1 MVINLNSEQLSY
13 LKKINKLICKN
24 MITNNHLKNK
34 AIDYCLD
41 IIKREDV
48 KNELKQLFKPVI
60 QLILQEIYPY
70 IYLSVLFL
78 LISFFLILGI
88 FILLLRNNYISQVLE
103 TTSSSN

>member
-1 MVINLNSEQLSY
+1 MVSTSDS
-13 LKKINKLICKN
+13 N
-24 MITNNHLKNK
+24 MNNHLKNK

-70 IYLSVLFL
+70 IYLSILFL
-78 LISFFLILGI
+78 LISFFLVLGI
-88 FILLLRNNYISQVLE
+88 FILLLRNNYISQVSQVLQ
-103 TTSSSN
+103 SNAN

>member
-1 MVINLNSEQLSY
+1 MVSSSNS
-13 LKKINKLICKN
+13 N
-24 MITNNHLKNK
+24 MNTHLKNK

-103 TTSSSN
+103 TTSSN

>member
-1 MVINLNSEQLSY
+1 
-13 LKKINKLICKN
+13 

-70 IYLSVLFL
+70 IYLSILFL

-103 TTSSSN
+103 STSSN

>member
-1 MVINLNSEQLSY
+1 MVSSSDS
-13 LKKINKLICKN
+13 N
-24 MITNNHLKNK
+24 MNAQLKNK

-70 IYLSVLFL
+70 IYLSILFL
-78 LISFFLILGI
+78 FISFFLVLGI
-88 FILLLRNNYISQVLE
+88 FILLLRNNYISQVSQVLQ
-103 TTSSSN
+103 SNTN

>member
-1 MVINLNSEQLSY
+1 MVSSSDS
-13 LKKINKLICKN
+13 N
-24 MITNNHLKNK
+24 MNAHLKNK

-70 IYLSVLFL
+70 IYLSILFL
-78 LISFFLILGI
+78 FISFFLVLGI
-88 FILLLRNNYISQVLE
+88 FILLLRNNYISQVSQVLE
-103 TTSSSN
+103 STSSN

>member
-1 MVINLNSEQLSY
+1 MVSSSDS
-13 LKKINKLICKN
+13 N
-24 MITNNHLKNK
+24 MNAHLKNK

-70 IYLSVLFL
+70 IYLSILFL

-103 TTSSSN
+103 STSSN

>member
-1 MVINLNSEQLSY
+1 
-13 LKKINKLICKN
+13 
-24 MITNNHLKNK
+24 MIDSNHNASNHNTSQFKNK

-48 KNELKQLFKPVI
+48 KNELKQLFKPII

-78 LISFFLILGI
+78 LISFFLVLGI
-88 FILLLRNNYISQVLE
+88 FILLLRNNYISQVLQPN
-103 TTSSSN
+103 S

>member
-1 MVINLNSEQLSY
+1 M
-13 LKKINKLICKN
+13 
-24 MITNNHLKNK
+24 NNHLKNK

-103 TTSSSN
+103 STSSN

>member
-1 MVINLNSEQLSY
+1 MVSSSDS
-13 LKKINKLICKN
+13 N
-24 MITNNHLKNK
+24 MNNHFKNK

-70 IYLSVLFL
+70 IYLSILFL
-78 LISFFLILGI
+78 LISFFLVLGI
-88 FILLLRNNYISQVLE
+88 FILLLRNNYISQVSQVLQSN
-103 TTSSSN
+103 SSS

>member
-1 MVINLNSEQLSY
+1 MVSSSDS
-13 LKKINKLICKN
+13 N
-24 MITNNHLKNK
+24 MNAHLKNK

-78 LISFFLILGI
+78 FISFFLVLGI

-103 TTSSSN
+103 STSSSN

>member
-1 MVINLNSEQLSY
+1 MVLSSDLN
-13 LKKINKLICKN
+13 
-24 MITNNHLKNK
+24 TNTHFKNK

-78 LISFFLILGI
+78 FISFFLILGI
-88 FILLLRNNYISQVLE
+88 FILLFRNNYISQVSRVLQTN
-103 TTSSSN
+103 TTN

>member
-1 MVINLNSEQLSY
+1 
-13 LKKINKLICKN
+13 
-24 MITNNHLKNK
+24 MIDSNCNASIHNTNQFKNK

-48 KNELKQLFKPVI
+48 KNELKQLFKPII

-78 LISFFLILGI
+78 LISFFLVLGI
-88 FILLLRNNYISQVLE
+88 FILLLRNNYISQVLQPN
-103 TTSSSN
+103 S

>member
-1 MVINLNSEQLSY
+1 MVSSSNS
-13 LKKINKLICKN
+13 N
-24 MITNNHLKNK
+24 MNTQLKNK

-78 LISFFLILGI
+78 LISFFLVLGI
-88 FILLLRNNYISQVLE
+88 FILLLRNNYISHVSHVLQ
-103 TTSSSN
+103 SNAN

>member
-1 MVINLNSEQLSY
+1 MN
-13 LKKINKLICKN
+13 
-24 MITNNHLKNK
+24 TNNHLKNK

-78 LISFFLILGI
+78 FISFFLILGI
-88 FILLLRNNYISQVLE
+88 FILLLRNNYISQMSHVLQ
-103 TTSSSN
+103 TATDQ

>member
-1 MVINLNSEQLSY
+1 MN
-13 LKKINKLICKN
+13 
-24 MITNNHLKNK
+24 TNNHLKNK

-78 LISFFLILGI
+78 FISFF
-88 FILLLRNNYISQVLE
+88 
-103 TTSSSN
+103 

>member
-1 MVINLNSEQLSY
+1 MVSTSDSSMN
-13 LKKINKLICKN
+13 
-24 MITNNHLKNK
+24 THFKNK

-70 IYLSVLFL
+70 IYLSILFL
-78 LISFFLILGI
+78 FISFFLVLGI
-88 FILLLRNNYISQVLE
+88 FILLLRNNYISQVSQVLE
-103 TTSSSN
+103 SNSFN

>member
-1 MVINLNSEQLSY
+1 MN
-13 LKKINKLICKN
+13 
-24 MITNNHLKNK
+24 TNNHLKNK

-78 LISFFLILGI
+78 FISFFLNLGI
-88 FILLLRNNYISQVLE
+88 CILLLRNNYISQMSHVLQ
-103 TTSSSN
+103 TATDQ

>member
-1 MVINLNSEQLSY
+1 MIDSNSNAS
-13 LKKINKLICKN
+13 IHN
-24 MITNNHLKNK
+24 TNQFKNK

-48 KNELKQLFKPVI
+48 KNELKQLFKPII

-78 LISFFLILGI
+78 LISFFLVLGI
-88 FILLLRNNYISQVLE
+88 FILLLRNNYISQVLQPN
-103 TTSSSN
+103 S

>member
-1 MVINLNSEQLSY
+1 MVSSSES
-13 LKKINKLICKN
+13 N
-24 MITNNHLKNK
+24 MNAHLKNK

-78 LISFFLILGI
+78 FISFFLVLGI
-88 FILLLRNNYISQVLE
+88 FILLLRNNYISQVSQVLQ
-103 TTSSSN
+103 SNAN

>member
-1 MVINLNSEQLSY
+1 MN
-13 LKKINKLICKN
+13 
-24 MITNNHLKNK
+24 THLKNK

-60 QLILQEIYPY
+60 QLILQELYPY

-78 LISFFLILGI
+78 LISFFLVLGI
-88 FILLLRNNYISQVLE
+88 FILLLRNNYISQVSQVLQ
-103 TTSSSN
+103 TNII

>member
-1 MVINLNSEQLSY
+1 M
-13 LKKINKLICKN
+13 
-24 MITNNHLKNK
+24 NNHLKNK

-70 IYLSVLFL
+70 IYLSILFL

-103 TTSSSN
+103 SSSSSN

>member
-1 MVINLNSEQLSY
+1 MVSSSDSNI
-13 LKKINKLICKN
+13 
-24 MITNNHLKNK
+24 NNHFKNK

-70 IYLSVLFL
+70 IYLSILFL
-78 LISFFLILGI
+78 LISFFLVLGI
-88 FILLLRNNYISQVLE
+88 FILLLRNNYISQVSQVLE
-103 TTSSSN
+103 SNSFN

>member
-1 MVINLNSEQLSY
+1 MN
-13 LKKINKLICKN
+13 
-24 MITNNHLKNK
+24 THLKNK

-70 IYLSVLFL
+70 IYLSILFL
-78 LISFFLILGI
+78 LISFFLVLGI
-88 FILLLRNNYISQVLE
+88 FILLLRNNYISQVSQVLQ
-103 TTSSSN
+103 TNII

>member
-1 MVINLNSEQLSY
+1 
-13 LKKINKLICKN
+13 
-24 MITNNHLKNK
+24 MIDSNNNASNNNASNNNANQFKNK

-48 KNELKQLFKPVI
+48 KNELKQLFKPII

-78 LISFFLILGI
+78 LISFFLVLGI
-88 FILLLRNNYISQVLE
+88 FILLLRNNYISQVLQPN
-103 TTSSSN
+103 S

>member
-1 MVINLNSEQLSY
+1 MVSSSDS
-13 LKKINKLICKN
+13 N
-24 MITNNHLKNK
+24 MNAHLKNK

-48 KNELKQLFKPVI
+48 KNELKQLIKPVI

-103 TTSSSN
+103 STSSN

>member
-1 MVINLNSEQLSY
+1 MVSSSDS
-13 LKKINKLICKN
+13 N
-24 MITNNHLKNK
+24 MNAHLKNK

-103 TTSSSN
+103 STSSTN

>member
-1 MVINLNSEQLSY
+1 M
-13 LKKINKLICKN
+13 
-24 MITNNHLKNK
+24 NNHLKNK

-78 LISFFLILGI
+78 FISFFLILGI
-88 FILLLRNNYISQVLE
+88 FILLLRNNYISQMSHVLQ
-103 TTSSSN
+103 TATDQ

>member
-1 MVINLNSEQLSY
+1 MFKSKEV
-13 LKKINKLICKN
+13 
-24 MITNNHLKNK
+24 KNK

-48 KNELKQLFKPVI
+48 KQELKHIFKPII

-88 FILLLRNNYISQVLE
+88 FILLLRNNHIS
-103 TTSSSN
+103 

>member
-1 MVINLNSEQLSY
+1 MN
-13 LKKINKLICKN
+13 
-24 MITNNHLKNK
+24 TNNHLKNK

-60 QLILQEIYPY
+60 QLILKEIYPY

-78 LISFFLILGI
+78 FISFFLILGI
-88 FILLLRNNYISQVLE
+88 FILLLRNNYISQMSHVLQ
-103 TTSSSN
+103 TATDQ

>member
-1 MVINLNSEQLSY
+1 MVSSSNS
-13 LKKINKLICKN
+13 N
-24 MITNNHLKNK
+24 MNTHLKNK

-60 QLILQEIYPY
+60 QLILQELYPY

-78 LISFFLILGI
+78 LISFFLVLGI
-88 FILLLRNNYISQVLE
+88 FILLLRNNYISQVSQVLQ
-103 TTSSSN
+103 TNII

>member
-1 MVINLNSEQLSY
+1 MVSSSNS
-13 LKKINKLICKN
+13 N
-24 MITNNHLKNK
+24 MNTHLKNK

-78 LISFFLILGI
+78 LISFFLVLGI
-88 FILLLRNNYISQVLE
+88 FILLLRNNYISQVSQVLQ
-103 TTSSSN
+103 TNTL